1 MSHHASLLERRLD
14 AEIRHWALLAVLAL
28 ALAGLLALALAVSRA
43 PGVQD
48 LLPGDFF
55 KKTLITH
62 VVFSVVVWYLGVLGM
77 MSAWATA
84 GLAEDGLPVRGAI
97 LGPLGLRG
105 AVASFVFLLVPLVM
119 GWGAPSLN
127 NYVPVVAHPAF
138 YAGLALLFLSVALP
152 VVRLLMNLPKGVEAR
167 AYGVAAAG
175 LTYLIALVC
184 FGLAWLERP
193 PGLTLEPANE
203 VLFWGG
209 GHILQFTNAA
219 MMLVAWRVVAEK
231 IHFVPPLPASWFK
244 GTLALIATVAL
255 AGPVFYLIWDAGDA
269 SLTLAFTWLYKVG
282 LIVQPVIPMAAL
294 ALAFLRRGLKL
305 TTPGGSGLLL
315 SLVLFATGGLMGY
328 FVGQGD
334 TRTPAHYHAMIGGVT
349 VAFMAFYVEI
359 ILPRLDRPVTTKRW
373 ALAFLWMYGIGQ
385 LLHVLGFFAAGAR
398 GVARKTAGAAQG
410 LSGPWEVVAMT
421 MMAVGAGVA
430 VIGGVIFVVLTLRRL
445 LAREA

>member
-1 MSHHASLLERRLD
+1 MSDHALLMERRLD
-14 AEIRHWALLAVLAL
+14 AEVRHWALLAVAAL
-28 ALAGLLALALAVSRA
+28 ALAGLLALGLALSRA

-55 KKTLITH
+55 RKTLITH

-84 GLAEDGLPVRGAI
+84 GLAEDGLPVKGLV

-105 AVASFVFLLVPLVM
+105 AVASFVLLLVPLLM

-152 VVRLLMNLPKGVEAR
+152 VVRLLANLPKGVEAR

-175 LTYLIALVC
+175 LTYLVALAC
-184 FGLAWLERP
+184 FLLAWVERP

-203 VLFWGG
+203 MLFWGG
-209 GHILQFTNAA
+209 GHILQFTNTAL
-219 MMLVAWRVVAEK
+219 MLVAWRVVAEK
-231 IHFVPPLPASWFK
+231 VHFVPPLPEAWFK
-244 GTLALIATVAL
+244 GILALLATATL
-255 AGPVFYLIWDAGDA
+255 AGPVFYLLWDAGDA
-269 SLTLAFTWLYKVG
+269 RLTLAFTWLYKAG
-282 LIVQPVIPMAAL
+282 LIVQPVVPML
-294 ALAFLRRGLKL
+294 ALVYAFARRGFKL
-305 TTPGGSGLLL
+305 ATPGGSGLVL
-315 SLVLFATGGLMGY
+315 SLLLFATGGVMGY

-349 VAFMAFYVEI
+349 LAFMAFYVEI
-359 ILPRLDRPVTTKRW
+359 VLPRLDRPVQGKRW

-410 LSGPWEVVAMT
+410 LSGGWETVAMG
-421 MMAVGAGVA
+421 MMAVGAGIA
-430 VIGGVIFVVLTLRRL
+430 VIGGVIFVVLALRRL
-445 LAREA
+445 LAPQP